1 MDKNKVTNLNHL
13 SVLEISGEGAFDL
26 LQGQSTCDVNKVDSN
41 NSCLGALCNVKG
53 RINSYYLSQPYL
65 HHR

>member
-26 LQGQSTCDVNKVDSN
+26 LQGQITCDVNKVDSN
-41 NSCLGALCNVKG
+41 NSCLFSL
-53 RINSYYLSQPYL
+53 
-65 HHR
+65 